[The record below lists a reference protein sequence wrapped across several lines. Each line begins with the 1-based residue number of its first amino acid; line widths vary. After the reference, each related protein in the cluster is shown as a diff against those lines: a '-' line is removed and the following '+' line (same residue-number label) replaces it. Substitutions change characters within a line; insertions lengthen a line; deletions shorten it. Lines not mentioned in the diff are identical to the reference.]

1 MNSNFPI
8 RMLDGVGV
16 VASKKR
22 SINLSNTYD
31 QYFPKP
37 NYYDPILVHNGEN
50 EMTIDQFIPKIVR
63 EYSSD
68 TEKIAELLAKS
79 NIEAT
84 CRSIFDFI
92 YKNIQYNPDSPH
104 EEQIRRPART
114 WADRVRGV
122 DCDCY
127 TTFIS
132 SILTNLRI
140 PHYLRMAA
148 YNPTRGF
155 QHIYVIVPKNPK
167 NLRGE
172 YFTIDPVLDRFN
184 EEKKPFTKVH
194 DKLMK
199 PVSALSVGVNGFPI
213 RMLNGGINLRS
224 PLVYDEVLYSPSL
237 GTWALRGVD
246 GGYYI
251 EGDFQRRYIEPLDGV
266 GVGWLSTAL
275 KVGKGIFKAGKKIVK
290 KIKRR
295 RAEKKADKNQ
305 AKEEAQNRV
314 ARAGKNLQ
322 QRVANSQ
329 TDNDNIIDRMDKD
342 TTDSIMQE
350 FANSQVELDE
360 KLKNLNKST
369 ILSLQSL
376 DKGTKEK
383 ISEVVNELSPE
394 INKLIEEGASSK
406 EIVQKAA
413 QASQAILM
421 NTNTLNKK
429 DEERTKDI
437 IQTVEQTARDQQAA
451 IGKQATSQKFI
462 LIAIGALALVVVFTM
477 IKGNKQP
484 NI

>member
-1 MNSNFPI
+1 
-8 RMLDGVGV
+8 
-16 VASKKR
+16 
-22 SINLSNTYD
+22 
-31 QYFPKP
+31 
-37 NYYDPILVHNGEN
+37 
-50 EMTIDQFIPKIVR
+50 
-63 EYSSD
+63 
-68 TEKIAELLAKS
+68 
-79 NIEAT
+79 
-84 CRSIFDFI
+84 
-92 YKNIQYNPDSPH
+92 
-104 EEQIRRPART
+104 
-114 WADRVRGV
+114 
-122 DCDCY
+122 
-127 TTFIS
+127 
-132 SILTNLRI
+132 
-140 PHYLRMAA
+140 MAA

-314 ARAGKNLQ
+314 A
-322 QRVANSQ
+322 NSQ

-350 FANSQVELDE
+350 FANSQVELDK